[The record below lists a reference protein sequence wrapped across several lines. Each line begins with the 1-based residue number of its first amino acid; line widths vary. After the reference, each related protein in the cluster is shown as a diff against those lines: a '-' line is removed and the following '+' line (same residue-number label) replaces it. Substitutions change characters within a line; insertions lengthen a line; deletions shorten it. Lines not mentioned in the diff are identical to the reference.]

1 MSDKFLDDKDEKAQF
16 SKDLDFQEINTNKSS
31 KTKLLIILALLV
43 IIILIVV
50 VVIIVIKKRGN
61 KSPGSGSDSSEPNLE
76 HNIKT
81 VELPD
86 DIIYL
91 GSHYNYQGQLFMVY
105 QKKSSDHYFLGIC
118 NEEGKILRE
127 LYEIQDTTGMDTT
140 YIQRA
145 SSFSDGKRVLVAG
158 KILQCTKEFLECD
171 DAKLYDVVFPE
182 EIKEFKNLLYTFSEP
197 IVNYGG
203 NHVFWST
210 FDKDINIVNFVGKL
224 VFKDDKYYLEDVV
237 GLSSYFYDLYDKEK
251 GTFSLPDILRY
262 GPIKQVI
269 NGGEALSIGGFLN
282 YGLRKGIY
290 QSLSEDKLEQLTMF
304 EGYDETTTISPDSK
318 LACVMTTRF
327 SPNTSLE
334 IVGMIPTPY
343 SILAS
348 YLFSL
353 HLLKFSI
360 AKLRLKKTKKGNLGP
375 ALVDLNKVKKDKEY
389 KGYNLTTDEN
399 WVFNG
404 FISWSPDGKK
414 IMFDETNKIDQTR
427 RCQIVYLKNYKPG
440 KIEFKDNY
448 KGYVPYN
455 RSIEETINLHLDY
468 PMFINVTGKTG
479 YLEVNRTENKCEIN
493 YYNYSKDGKNIYDG
507 VYIYEKFPSEQYA
520 IFEVDI
526 KSTGEKKGY
535 GKYRLWFD
543 LKNNEFLYDKGEDG
557 KEKTYGD
564 CEYEGKKINV
574 DIYKE
579 IKDSEN

>member
-1 MSDKFLDDKDEKAQF
+1 MSERFLDGKDENGEF
-16 SKDLDFQEINTNKSS
+16 SKDPDFKEINTNGSG
-31 KTKLLIILALLV
+31 KTRLLIILALLV
-43 IIILIVV
+43 LIIVIVV
-50 VVIIVIKKRGN
+50 VVIIVVRKRNYKSSGTSGN
-61 KSPGSGSDSSEPNLE
+61 DSSEINLE
-76 HNIKT
+76 HNIAT
-81 VELPD
+81 VHFPD

-91 GSHYNYQGQLFMVY
+91 GSHYNYQGKLFLIY
-105 QKKSSDHYFLGIC
+105 QKKGSESYFLGIG
-118 NEEGKILRE
+118 NEEGKILKE
-127 LYEIQDTTGMDTT
+127 LYEIKDTTGMDTT
-140 YIQRA
+140 YIHRA

-158 KILQCTKEFLECD
+158 KILQCTKEFLDCD

-182 EIKEFKNLLYTFSEP
+182 KIKEFKNLLYTFSEP

-210 FDKDINIVNFVGKL
+210 FDKDINIVSFVAKL
-224 VFKDDKYYLEDVV
+224 TFKDDKYYLEDTV
-237 GLSSYFYDLYDKEK
+237 GISNYFYDFYDKEK

-304 EGYDETTTISPDSK
+304 EGYDETTSISPDSK

-334 IVGMIPTPY
+334 IVGLIPTPY

-348 YLFSL
+348 YLFSV

-360 AKLRLKKTKKGNLGP
+360 SKLRLDVTKKGNLGP
-375 ALVDLNKVKKDKEY
+375 ALVDLSKVKKDKEY
-389 KGYNLTTDEN
+389 KGYNLTTEDN

-414 IMFDETNKIDQTR
+414 IMFDETSKIDQSR
-427 RCQIVYLKNYKPG
+427 RCQIVTLKNYKPD
-440 KIEFKDNY
+440 KIEFKNNFN
-448 KGYVPYN
+448 GYVPYN

-479 YLEVNRTENKCEIN
+479 FLEVNRTENKCEMK
-493 YYNYSKDGKNIYDG
+493 YYNYSKDGKNFYDG
-507 VYIYEKFPSEQYA
+507 VYVYEKFPSQNYA
-520 IFEVDI
+520 TFQVNIT
-526 KSTGEKKGY
+526 STGEKKGS
-535 GKYRLWFD
+535 GNYRFWFD
-543 LKNNEFLYDKGEDG
+543 LQKNEFVYDNG
-557 KEKTYGD
+557 KTYGE

-574 DIYKE
+574 DIYKV
-579 IKDSEN
+579 IRDS